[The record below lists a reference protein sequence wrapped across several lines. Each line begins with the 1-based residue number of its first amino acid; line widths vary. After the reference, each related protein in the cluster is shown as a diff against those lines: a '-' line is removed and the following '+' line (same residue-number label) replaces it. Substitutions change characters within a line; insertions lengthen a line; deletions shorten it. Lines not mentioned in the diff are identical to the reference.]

1 MTAPTTACP
10 PPLAT
15 IGYQSATLADVIGR
29 LRSAGVRTVID
40 VRAIAASRRPGF
52 SKTVLAASL
61 TEAGIGY
68 VHLRALGTPKAG
80 REAARAG
87 RIAEMRAIF
96 EAHLEEPDA
105 QTQLAEAA
113 VLAAERPAALL
124 CFEADAGGCHR
135 AVIAGRLRAAT
146 GCAIVDL

>member
-1 MTAPTTACP
+1 MAATHP

-15 IGYQSATLADVIGR
+15 IGYQASTLPEVIGR
-29 LRSAGVRTVID
+29 LSAAGVEIVID

-52 SKTVLAASL
+52 SKTLLAASL
-61 TEAGIGY
+61 GEAGIGY

-80 REAARAG
+80 RQAARAG
-87 RIAEMRAIF
+87 RVAEMREIY

-105 QTQLAEAA
+105 QAQLAQAA

-124 CFEADAGGCHR
+124 CFEADARGCHR
-135 AVIAGRLRAAT
+135 KIIAERLRAAS
-146 GCAIVDL
+146 GCTVVDL